1 MSSLE
6 SEPEATSFP
15 SQASNFSHLEQGTTS
30 SMSSNVDLPASPV
43 IQTGMTSILTVNLIS
58 PPPSVVFSTENVEAG
73 QTRSMLPFSVLTLS
87 DSFDPNSFLANMAT
101 SLATPPLSPPSER
114 SLAVGSEVAANLYSV
129 KVLQSPD
136 DFQTYI
142 TNTLEPFVTDTVIT
156 TLPVPTTAS
165 TSNSRTSI
173 ITIVPSTTSVGGASV
188 DSPATVL
195 PTRACDGT
203 QPCRCSFLHIASS
216 ERLSDLESFTRS
228 VQESLRLNTTTLSK
242 RRRKLTSA
250 QDSRLSSIAVGSF
263 AAGVLVFTCLLVS
276 AGDIIILA
284 EYILN
289 KPHPK
294 QDEHELVTLGSK
306 RTK

>member
-6 SEPEATSFP
+6 SEPEATLFP
-15 SQASNFSHLEQGTTS
+15 SQAFNFSHLEQGTTS

-114 SLAVGSEVAANLYSV
+114 SLAVGSDVAANLYSV